1 LLLWPLLGTL
11 ADNENK
17 TMTITMS
24 QTLSFDVEDPGDSP
38 TYFFEGDGAEDN
50 ETLPVDVNCRFL
62 APSGWDIVSANTSSG
77 TIDVYWTST
86 DVPIAEFMQSAGEPL
101 PDLTITLG
109 PIAPEPYDCD
119 DAATHCISLDDGM
132 TFTPNKLSVSKGDT
146 VVFVWEG
153 NADVHNVAEV
163 NGANDID
170 YNDGFRSGNP
180 TSDDGYWILPAEET
194 AVEGTL
200 YYVCEPHAMMD
211 MRGSITVGEPPADEG
226 EPLDEDSGLPGPGAV
241 FAGAAIIGA
250 ALRRRR

>member
-1 LLLWPLLGTL
+1 
-11 ADNENK
+11 
-17 TMTITMS
+17 TITMS
-24 QTLSFDVEDPGDSP
+24 QTLSFNVTDPGDSP
-38 TYFFEGDGAEDN
+38 TYFFEGGGADDDES
-50 ETLPVDVNCRFL
+50 LPVELNYRFVAPGEWVVASAEGTNITINIVN
-62 APSGWDIVSANTSSG
+62 GVT
-77 TIDVYWTST
+77 
-86 DVPIAEFMQSAGEPL
+86 AEFLLPAGTSL
-101 PDLTITLG
+101 PDVTITLEEQ
-109 PIAPEPYDCD
+109 APAPYDCE
-119 DAATHCISLDDGM
+119 DAATHCISLNDDM

-194 AVEGTL
+194 AVGGAL

-211 MRGSITVGEPPADEG
+211 MRGSITVGELPDDEG
-226 EPLDEDSGLPGPGAV
+226 ELLDEDSGLPGPGAV

>member
-1 LLLWPLLGTL
+1 
-11 ADNENK
+11 
-17 TMTITMS
+17 
-24 QTLSFDVEDPGDSP
+24 
-38 TYFFEGDGAEDN
+38 
-50 ETLPVDVNCRFL
+50 
-62 APSGWDIVSANTSSG
+62 
-77 TIDVYWTST
+77 
-86 DVPIAEFMQSAGEPL
+86 
-101 PDLTITLG
+101 
-109 PIAPEPYDCD
+109 
-119 DAATHCISLDDGM
+119 M

-194 AVEGTL
+194 AVGGTL